1 MAKWSYARG
10 SRMCQDAGMR
20 QSLACALLA
29 LAAPLAAQGPD
40 APFTLHQLAPG
51 VYAAIDRDGRAGANA
66 GFVIG
71 DDGVV
76 IVDSFQF
83 PEAAAMLLRE
93 IRKLTA
99 LPVRYVVST
108 HYHIDHVGGNG
119 VLRNAGASVIAHRN
133 VAAWIT
139 TENLKFFGPD
149 QPKEQALVKSLPS
162 PEILVDQ
169 GITIRL
175 GSRRIEVQVV
185 QGHTG
190 GDLVVLVPDA
200 KVFFAG
206 DLFWRRVAP
215 SLIDATVSQ
224 WTGSLTEV
232 LHRPD
237 AAVQTYV
244 PGQGGIARL
253 PDIADFRQYLD
264 DLTAAVKTGMG
275 SGLAGKELVDATVPR
290 LKEKYGTWTLFDRLA
305 PQQIRYLAEELSGSK
320 RVPRS

>member
-1 MAKWSYARG
+1 
-10 SRMCQDAGMR
+10 MR
-20 QSLACALLA
+20 PSLAFALLG
-29 LAAPLAAQGPD
+29 LSAPLAAQGPD

-66 GFVIG
+66 GFIIG

-83 PEAAAMLLRE
+83 PEAAQMLLRE
-93 IRKLTA
+93 IRELTL
-99 LPVRYVVST
+99 LPVRYVIST

-119 VLRNAGASVIAHRN
+119 VLRNAGARVVAHRN
-133 VAAWIT
+133 VAAWIN

-162 PEILVDQ
+162 PDILIDQ
-169 GITIRL
+169 GVIIRL
-175 GSRRIEVQVV
+175 GARQIEVQAL

-200 KVFFAG
+200 RVLFAG

-224 WTGSLTEV
+224 WTGSLAE
-232 LHRPD
+232 LLRRPE

-264 DLTAAVKTGMG
+264 DLTAAVRTGMG
-275 SGLAGKELVDATVPR
+275 SGLAGDGLVDAALPR

-305 PQQIRYLAEELSGSK
+305 PQQIRFMAEELSGSK